1 MSGLTPPGSD
11 PEEAADTAG
20 EPYAGESGAGKPGA
34 PAVATGGAAT
44 TGGSGV
50 TEDDA
55 EPPTATLDTPAPSR
69 AWGPPDEEDSEGPG
83 PPDGPTPP

>member
-11 PEEAADTAG
+11 PEEAANT
-20 EPYAGESGAGKPGA
+20 AGESGAGKPDGPVA
-34 PAVATGGAAT
+34 ATGGAAT
-44 TGGSGV
+44 TGGSGA

-55 EPPTATLDTPAPSR
+55 EPPTATPDAPAPSR
-69 AWGPPDEEDSEGPG
+69 VGGSPDEEDLEAPG

>member
-1 MSGLTPPGSD
+1 MSGLTPLGSD

-20 EPYAGESGAGKPGA
+20 EPCTGESGAGKPGA
-34 PAVATGGAAT
+34 PAAATGGTAT
-44 TGGSGV
+44 TGGSGA

-55 EPPTATLDTPAPSR
+55 EPPTATPDAPAPSHIG
-69 AWGPPDEEDSEGPG
+69 GPPDEEDSETPG